1 MRTLAVSAI
10 LSVVVGVAA
19 WTAVGAWTS
28 GPGAPPVV
36 RLGAEPAPRPA
47 AGGAASGPDAFERVT
62 PRPLAPFAFVD
73 GQGRKT
79 TIDDFAG
86 RLVLLNLWATW
97 CGPCVKE
104 MPSLDRLQAEL
115 GGEQFQVVALS
126 VDRGGRETVEP
137 FLTRLGIR
145 TLPMYL
151 DPGNASMG
159 ALSPRGLPTTLLI
172 DQEGREVARLEGA
185 AEWDSP
191 EMLAFL
197 RRLGGGKGVTP
208 RDRGGVVNT
217 RG

>member
-10 LSVVVGVAA
+10 LSVVAGVAA
-19 WTAVGAWTS
+19 WMAVGAWT
-28 GPGAPPVV
+28 APPAAPTVLK
-36 RLGAEPAPRPA
+36 LGAADAARPA
-47 AGGAASGPDAFERVT
+47 AAGPERFTEVT
-62 PRPLAPFAFVD
+62 PPRAVPSFAFVD

-79 TIDDFAG
+79 TIGDFAG
-86 RLVLLNLWATW
+86 RVVLLNLWATW

-104 MPSLDRLQAEL
+104 MPSLDRLQARL
-115 GGEQFQVVALS
+115 GGARFQVVALS

-137 FLTRLGIR
+137 FLAKLGIAA
-145 TLPMYL
+145 LPLYL

-172 DQEGREVARLEGA
+172 DEEGREVARLEGA

-191 EMLAFL
+191 EMLEFL
-197 RRLGGGKGVTP
+197 RRYGAGRGVAP

-217 RG
+217 GG